1 MFQKKEQVPVNNT
14 QLREWNVIAGGRR
27 RQVLHEISRAFVLSQ
42 YHPQLTVNEG
52 LRIILYNGSIL
63 LPVE

>member
-42 YHPQLTVNEG
+42 YHAQVTVNEG
-52 LRIILYNGSIL
+52 LRILYNGSIS